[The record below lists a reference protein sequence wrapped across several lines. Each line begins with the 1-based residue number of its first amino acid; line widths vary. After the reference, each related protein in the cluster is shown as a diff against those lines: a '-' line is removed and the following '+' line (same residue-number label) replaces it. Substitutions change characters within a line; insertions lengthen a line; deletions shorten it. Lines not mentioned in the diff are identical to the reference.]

1 MIIPDDHAHLVTE
14 YLAPNHSEV
23 LSFTMGCYVDDTGV
37 GGPDG
42 PDDIAER
49 FSQIWEA
56 RAKTLCAN
64 EYTIG
69 TTTCYYNQGGVLLV
83 GQSVNPPYVGSLGVG
98 AEPPA
103 VSWLIRKN
111 TGLAGRK
118 FRGRMFAPQPRSDDV
133 DGGGNVLAAQIT
145 NWAAAG
151 ALILSDMAD
160 GGVFGW
166 SMAARL
172 LHSDATPPTA
182 ITSLTC
188 DPIVGT
194 QRRRQR

>member
-14 YLAPNHSEV
+14 YTAPNHSEI

-37 GGPDG
+37 GGPD
-42 PDDIAER
+42 DAADIAER
-49 FSQIWEA
+49 FSQIWETNC
-56 RAKTLCAN
+56 KTLCAN

-69 TTTCYYNQGGVLLV
+69 TTTAYWRQGADLLV
-83 GQSVNPPYVGSLGVG
+83 GVSSNAPYVGGLGVG

-118 FRGRMFAPQPRSDDV
+118 FRGRMFAPQPRHDDV
-133 DGGGNVLAAQIT
+133 DGGGNVLPAQIA
-145 NWAAAG
+145 NWAVAG
-151 ALILSDMAD
+151 AAVLSSMAD
-160 GGVFGW
+160 AGVFGW
-166 SMAARL
+166 SMAARI
-172 LHSDATPPTA
+172 LHSDATAPTPIVA
-182 ITSLTC
+182 LVC
-188 DPIVGT
+188 DPVVGT

>member
-1 MIIPDDHAHLVTE
+1 MIIPDDHAHIVTE
-14 YLAPNHSEV
+14 YLAPAHSEI
-23 LSFTMGCYVDDTGV
+23 LSFTIGAYVDDSVT
-37 GGPDG
+37 PASAS
-42 PDDIAER
+42 DIAER
-49 FSQIWEA
+49 FSLIWEA
-56 RAKTLCAN
+56 RCKTLCAN

-69 TTTCYYNQGGVLLV
+69 TTTAYYRQGGSLFV
-83 GQSVNPPYVGSLGVG
+83 GTSVNAPYVGSLGVG

-103 VSWLIRKN
+103 VSWLLRKN

-133 DGGGNVLAAQIT
+133 DGGGNVLAAQLV

-151 ALILSDMAD
+151 ALVLSDMAD
-160 GGVFGW
+160 AGILGW

-172 LHSDATPPTA
+172 LHSDATAPTA
-182 ITSLTC
+182 ITSITC

>member
-14 YLAPNHSEV
+14 YSAAGNSEIK
-23 LSFTMGCYVDDTGV
+23 SFTIGCYVDDTGV

-42 PDDIAER
+42 ADDIAER

-56 RAKTLCAN
+56 RCRTLCAN

-69 TTTCYYNQGGVLLV
+69 STTAYYRQGADLFVGV
-83 GQSVNPPYVGSLGVG
+83 STNAPYTGSLGVG
-98 AEPPA
+98 GASPA
-103 VSWLIRKN
+103 VSWLLRKN

-118 FRGRMFAPQPRSDDV
+118 YRGRMFAPQPRDV
-133 DGGGNVLAAQIT
+133 DVDAGGNVLAAQLT

-151 ALILSDMAD
+151 ALVLSDMAD

-182 ITSLTC
+182 ITSITC